1 MPNFNKK
8 MKMPEFLIFIK
19 YLVIGFVTSEVG
31 RSSFYLGSTFAQSI
45 SDAALWMQ
53 FIVMLSLFIIFSVYI
68 FKRDV
73 HVVAMR
79 MARSFRLD
87 LLVVF
92 GIGIWTNVQASPW
105 LSEAH
110 SALKSTD
117 PKLVLAVLLFI
128 CVVLLSSLVSQCL
141 KNWRRESPIKHF
153 IVDNEIK
160 FGEDD
165 LLRINEQAQSFAE
178 MVLCA
183 DHPNLIFG
191 IDAPW
196 GAGKTSFIN
205 LVERHWESAKSKVIV
220 CRFEPLRHAAETDL
234 TERLIRDLSAAI
246 QSKVFAPE
254 IRPTISRY
262 SRLIRGKTE
271 ISFLGFKFS
280 LEPSQETVDDLL
292 DDIDEVLRRI
302 GRRVIIVIDDLDRL
316 DAKTVNNVLF
326 ATKRTF
332 NLSQANYILCY
343 DTEVL
348 VNANEDGA
356 KAREF
361 LEKFVTAKVSLF
373 IDSTSI
379 RDFLRRDWQSDRNR
393 LSLIPSDTMVKIGT
407 ILSELA
413 YIIDGPLAANYSS
426 VLGDLRK
433 VKRFVNAILLM
444 QIERSD
450 LGRTDFNKRDLI
462 HLILLHL
469 NYPGLFRQIYAEETE
484 GRSGTF
490 SVKYEREKSEYINDK
505 SFGEL
510 VKAQSESAQ
519 FLLTQLFDV
528 DTLELVNL
536 INAGEEVLRSRA
548 CFNHGNVRNLEAY
561 FKLIVRF
568 VTPEPQKTFVLYQQA
583 VEKVLQGASISSLF
597 TSNDFQ
603 TDLWEHAHD
612 QFWRI
617 LINKSH
623 DFKSNTTED
632 AINTLIDYF
641 PRYSVFAIEGEY
653 EGLRHRSIYSLL
665 RILDRAG
672 WGRTVG
678 SRPPNTPENIIE
690 IAWRIFGEN
699 SYQGKGILERLVI
712 RDRGVLGWMNL
723 MSFRLFCSADRGGQ
737 LYNLH
742 SALVVHQNINAE
754 TSGNVRP
761 LALAGMR
768 KLSQEVFA
776 LFKKTYIDTQRN
788 FYAEVSNTPFNT
800 FFGNSSLHIDKQ
812 SANNSQSLKASESL
826 DQRVESERSLIKT
839 FVIYQLSNKLPP
851 DGSGVGCG
859 YYDESG
865 DRDSGGLAKLMN
877 KYVFDFCF
885 NPDIQVKNLFYFL
898 DHCLSN
904 MSNSFFSGKEE
915 DGYLATKSGLP
926 GGLDPKAMGQFWKKY
941 KKVIRKFVLNNKERQ
956 VITRNYI
963 ASYKDD
969 LEGVFTV
976 LDELA
981 SEAAKE
987 DDFSNPAG

>member
-79 MARSFRLD
+79 MVRSFRLD

-117 PKLVLAVLLFI
+117 PKLALAVLLFI

-220 CRFEPLRHAAETDL
+220 CRFEPLRYAAETDL

-528 DTLELVNL
+528 DTLELGHLENT
-536 INAGEEVLRSRA
+536 GEAVLRSRA
-548 CFNHGNVRNLEAY
+548 CFNQYSARNLEGY
-561 FKLIVRF
+561 LKLIVRF
-568 VTPEPQKTFVLYQQA
+568 VTPEPQKTFILYQQA
-583 VEKVLQGASISSLF
+583 VEKVLQGASISSVLM
-597 TSNDFQ
+597 SSDFQ
-603 TDLWEHAHD
+603 SKLSVLAHD

-617 LINKSH
+617 LVNQSH
-623 DFKSNTTED
+623 DFTSNTAED
-632 AINTLIDYF
+632 AINTLIEYL
-641 PRYSVFAIEGEY
+641 PRYSAIANDD
-653 EGLRHRSIYSLL
+653 EGLRDRWIYSLL
-665 RILDRAG
+665 RLLEDAG
-672 WGRTVG
+672 WGRTAG
-678 SRPPNTPENIIE
+678 RPLPNSRENIIE
-690 IAWRIFGEN
+690 IAWRIFGEQ
-699 SYQGKGILERLVI
+699 SYQGKGILERLVTS
-712 RDRGVLGWMNL
+712 DRGVLGWMNI
-723 MSFRLFCSADRGGQ
+723 MAFRLFCSADRRGQ
-737 LYNLH
+737 LFNLH
-742 SALVVHQNINAE
+742 SALIVHQNKNAE
-754 TSGNVRP
+754 TSGNISN
-761 LALAGMR
+761 LALTGMR

-776 LFKKTYIDTQRN
+776 LFKRTYIDTKRN
-788 FYAEVSNTPFNT
+788 FFEDVRNAQFSE
-800 FFGNSSLHIDKQ
+800 FFGDSISQLNKQ
-812 SANNSQSLKASESL
+812 LGNSQELITSYNN
-826 DQRVESERSLIKT
+826 RVEIKKSDLKC
-839 FVIYQLSNKLPP
+839 FVIYQLCNILPP
-851 DGSGVGCG
+851 SGSGVGCG
-859 YYDESG
+859 YYDSSG
-865 DRDSGGLAKLMN
+865 IGDNGGIARLMN
-877 KYVFDFCF
+877 KYIFDICF
-885 NPDIQVKNLFYFL
+885 NPEIHKKNFTYFL
-898 DHCLSN
+898 DYCLSN
-904 MSNSFFSGKEE
+904 LSNAVFLGREKEE
-915 DGYLATKSGLP
+915 YLAIKADLP
-926 GGLDPKAMGQFWKKY
+926 GGLDPKEMGRYWKRY
-941 KKVIRKFVLNNKERQ
+941 GAYRVGLVLNNQQ
-956 VITRNYI
+956 VITHNYI
-963 ASYKDD
+963 ATYEAD
-969 LEGVFTV
+969 LAGVFRV
-976 LDELA
+976 LGELA
-981 SEAAKE
+981 DEAEMDSSE
-987 DDFSNPAG
+987 S